1 MRAATG
7 WWWGLPLYAFALAAP
22 LSVSIGSVAV
32 GMLGGFA
39 VLRQLHPHT
48 RQLRL
53 PIALVVA
60 VAAFIGIHLLAA
72 ATASPFPTRWGKTV
86 GEMFLKLLLL
96 AVPLL
101 AADRPR
107 DIERS
112 VRLLLAV
119 GALVAAYGVY
129 QHFTGRDLWRGGLTF
144 NTGHGYFA
152 VGFFGHHLSYG
163 GHVMLLVVAATAWL
177 LHALRPPLRARGAL
191 LPLGCL
197 LLLSAAL
204 LWSHARSAQIGAAA
218 GVALLAVLLPGRA
231 RWAALTGLALLVIAT
246 VLSPGVGARFLAVG
260 DPATDST
267 RLMLWQSS
275 VRAVAHRPWLGFG
288 CGNFDDLMRTYGIP
302 AQYDTIS
309 HAHNDF
315 LMHAVNAGLLGLA
328 AAIGMLAVTIWLLL
342 RARRHAGVT
351 SWVALAAFSCQGA
364 ITIAGLFQV
373 FQTDNEVEMVLYFL
387 VGCGIAL
394 GIPSPPARTPSPGS
408 PR

>member
-1 MRAATG
+1 MRSAAG
-7 WWWGLPLYAFALAAP
+7 WWWGLPLYAFALTTP

-32 GMLGGFA
+32 GVLGAAALF
-39 VLRQLHPHT
+39 RQLSPRT
-48 RQLRL
+48 RNLHL
-53 PIALVVA
+53 PPALLVAVVA
-60 VAAFIGIHLLAA
+60 FVGVHLLATA
-72 ATASPFPTRWGKTV
+72 LASPFPSRWGKTV

-101 AADRPR
+101 ASDRPR

-112 VRLLLAV
+112 VRLLVGV
-119 GALVAAYGVY
+119 GAIVAVYGIY

-152 VGFFGHHLSYG
+152 VGFFGHHLTYG
-163 GHVMLLVVAATAWL
+163 GHVMLLTVTAAAWL
-177 LHALRPPLRARGAL
+177 LQAVASPRPSRGAL
-191 LPLGCL
+191 LPLLGTL
-197 LLLSAAL
+197 LLAAAL
-204 LWSHARSAQIGAAA
+204 LWSHARSAQIGAAVG
-218 GVALLAVLLPGRA
+218 GVILAAMLPRRA
-231 RWAALTGLALLVIAT
+231 RWAALAGLAVLAAAT
-246 VLSPGVGARFLAVG
+246 ALTPGVGARFLAVG

-275 VRAVAHRPWLGFG
+275 VRAVSHRPWLGFG
-288 CGNFDDLMRTYGIP
+288 SGNFDELMRTYGIP

-328 AAIGMLAVTIWLLL
+328 AALVLLGVTVWLLL
-342 RARRHAGVT
+342 RARRRAATGT
-351 SWVALAAFSCQGA
+351 WVVLAALACQGA
-364 ITIAGLFQV
+364 ITAGGLFQV

-394 GIPSPPARTPSPGS
+394 GLPARA
-408 PR
+408 PRSSEVEVPA

>member
-1 MRAATG
+1 MRAAVS
-7 WWWGLPLYAFALAAP
+7 WWGLPLYAFALAAP
-22 LSVSIGSVAV
+22 LSVAIGSVAV
-32 GMLGGFA
+32 GVLGGFA
-39 VLRQLHPHT
+39 LARQLHPRT
-48 RQLRL
+48 RNLVL
-53 PIALVVA
+53 PSALLVA
-60 VAAFIGIHLLAA
+60 VAAFVGVHLLATALA
-72 ATASPFPTRWGKTV
+72 APFPTRWGKTF

-112 VRLLLAV
+112 VRLMLGV

-163 GHVMLLVVAATAWL
+163 GHVMLLTVAGAAWL
-177 LHALRPPLRARGAL
+177 LNAMASPGRRRAAFVPLL
-191 LPLGCL
+191 CTL
-197 LLLSAAL
+197 LLAAAL
-204 LWSHARSAQIGAAA
+204 LWSHARSAQIGAAVG
-218 GVALLAVLLPGRA
+218 GVILAALLPGRA
-231 RWAALTGLALLVIAT
+231 RWAALGGLAVLAAAAA
-246 VLSPGVGARFLAVG
+246 LSPGVGARFLAVG

-288 CGNFDDLMRTYGIP
+288 CGNFDDLMHVYGIP

-328 AAIGMLAVTIWLLL
+328 AALGMLGVSVWFLL
-342 RARRHAGVT
+342 RARRRAGAAT
-351 SWVALAAFSCQGA
+351 WVVLAALACQGA
-364 ITIAGLFQV
+364 ITAGGLFQV
-373 FQTDNEVEMVLYFL
+373 FQTDNEVEMILYFL

-394 GIPSPPARTPSPGS
+394 GSPPPPSLRDARPTSG
-408 PR
+408 